1 MKKVAEII
9 ADNFKNM
16 GVQHAFGVPGKAV
29 VPLMLNLED
38 KGIKFNLARHEGG
51 AGYIASGYSL
61 MNNSVGVAIG
71 TSGPG
76 GTNLLTAAA
85 QAKAWHLPVIFITGQ
100 PSIKGIGNPFGQDST
115 PFGTDLVKMFEPVTK
130 YSARIDRA
138 ESFKNQFTHA
148 IKTALFGVKGPVHL
162 SIPADVLLEETE
174 PFILDF
180 PHEFPHV
187 VATPNELQQALDSIK
202 SAKRPVI
209 ILGKGVHSSKA
220 YNEAIQFAE
229 TFQIPVMTTPGGK
242 GTFPTIHPL
251 SLDGFGL
258 GGSTKSI
265 EFLKEQCD
273 LMIVL
278 GSKLSDMSFV
288 GIDSSLYPNKV
299 IHFDYDFTFIGKS
312 IPVETQYILGDLKH
326 NINCLLDLCKDIQVT
341 TNTTLPELAEVS
353 ATVDV
358 SALNSNL
365 SNRLLAKEAISA
377 IREVLPEETVIFGD
391 DGSHSFYAIQNL
403 QLSKPGTFYFDDVFG
418 AMGHAIGYSIGAK
431 LGNPAKHIVCLT
443 GDGCYFMHGNEIST
457 AVDSQAATTFI
468 VFNNGRLDMVDKGM
482 SKNIGRAVG
491 TVFNNEL
498 NVKQYSEAMGALS
511 FRCWDIDELQTAL
524 KEALNHSAG
533 PTVIEVM
540 VDQEEIP
547 PTMMRG

>member
-9 ADNFKNM
+9 AENLKNM
-16 GVQHAFGVPGKAV
+16 GVRHVFGVPGKAV

-38 KGIKFNLARHEGG
+38 AGIKFNLARHEGG

-61 MNNSVGVAIG
+61 MNNSIGVAIG

-85 QAKAWHLPVIFITGQ
+85 QAKAWHLPVVFITGQ
-100 PSIKGIGNPFGQDST
+100 PSVKGIGNPFGQDST

-138 ESFKNQFTHA
+138 ESFKNHFTHA

-174 PFILDF
+174 SFILEI
-180 PHEFPHV
+180 PNELPHV
-187 VATPNELQQALDSIK
+187 VATPNMLQKALDCIL

-220 YNEAIQFAE
+220 YEEVIRFAE
-229 TFQIPVMTTPGGK
+229 TFHIPVMTTPGGK
-242 GTFPTIHPL
+242 GTFPTTHPL

-258 GGSTKSI
+258 GGSTKST
-265 EFLKEQCD
+265 EFLKKQCD

-288 GIDSSLYPNKV
+288 GIDPSLYPNKV
-299 IHFDYDFTFIGKS
+299 IHFDYDHTFIGKS
-312 IPVETQYILGDLKH
+312 IPVETHYVLGDLK
-326 NINCLLDLCKDIQVT
+326 NNLDCLLASFKGNLKHD
-341 TNTTLPELAEVS
+341 TTLLHEHVEM
-353 ATVDV
+353 D
-358 SALNSNL
+358 ALNTS
-365 SNRLLAKEAISA
+365 SSDRLLAKEVIGA
-377 IREVLPEETVIFGD
+377 IRKALPEDTVFFGD
-391 DGSHSFYAIQNL
+391 DGSHSFFAIQNL
-403 QLSKPGTFYFDDVFG
+403 QLPKPATFYFDDVFG
-418 AMGHAIGYSIGAK
+418 AMGHAIGFSIGAK
-431 LGNPAKHIVCLT
+431 IGNPDKNIVCLT
-443 GDGCYFMHGNEIST
+443 GDGCFFMHGNEIST
-457 AVDSQAATTFI
+457 AADNHVATKFI
-468 VFNNGRLDMVDKGM
+468 VLNNGRLDMVDKGM
-482 SKNIGRAVG
+482 SKNVGKAVG
-491 TVFNNEL
+491 TLFKNEL
-498 NVKQYSEAMGALS
+498 NVKQFSEAMGALA
-511 FRCWDIDELQTAL
+511 FRCWTIDELQTAL
-524 KEALNHSAG
+524 QEALNHSTG

-547 PTMMRG
+547 PTLMRG